1 MATGG
6 RVRVFDVSSGAAV
19 VDKARRI
26 EGGAMR
32 KPVVGVMGGS
42 KVSDADYEMARE
54 LGGLIARRGW
64 VLLNGGRNKGVMA
77 ASAKGAKEA
86 GGTVVG
92 ILPDRSTRKASPDL
106 DIAIVT
112 GMGDGRNVLNVLSS
126 DVVIACPGALGTL
139 SEITLALKN
148 DKHVILLGR
157 KVEPSLEKLQR
168 RGRLTTARTPG
179 EAVDQA
185 AGVLGGSSKSV

>member
-1 MATGG
+1 
-6 RVRVFDVSSGAAV
+6 
-19 VDKARRI
+19 
-26 EGGAMR
+26 MR
-32 KPVVGVMGGS
+32 KPIVGVMGGS
-42 KVSDADYEMARE
+42 KVSDADYEMARQ
-54 LGGLIARRGW
+54 LGDLIARRGW

-77 ASAKGAKEA
+77 ASAKGAKDA

-92 ILPDRSTRKASPDL
+92 ILPDRSTKLASPDL

-112 GMGDGRNVLNVLSS
+112 GLGDGRNVLNVLSS

-157 KVEPSLEKLQR
+157 NAEPWLTPFQR
-168 RGRLTTARTPG
+168 RGRVSVAETPA
-179 EAVDQA
+179 EAVERVADLLTGRFDA
-185 AGVLGGSSKSV
+185 T